1 MKTKRREL
9 FRDYKRGKI
18 AGVCAGLSDYFNM
31 ELWLVRILFITAIL
45 LSGPFFV
52 VLYVACW
59 FILDKAP
66 TEHHAASQTEDVH
79 EERVNVKFKVW
90 QKGEPPRQALFELK
104 ERFTRLDTRIQ
115 RLEMH
120 VTSPEFTVS
129 REIDRL

>member
-1 MKTKRREL
+1 MSQKRREL
-9 FRDYKRGKI
+9 FRDPRRGKI

-31 ELWLVRILFITAIL
+31 ELWLVRILFITAVL

-52 VLYVACW
+52 VIYVACW
-59 FILDKAP
+59 FILDRQPAEFTQHVPK
-66 TEHHAASQTEDVH
+66 EELH

-90 QKGEPPRQALFELK
+90 QKGEPPRQALYELK
-104 ERFTRLDTRIQ
+104 DRFTRLDGRIQ
-115 RLEMH
+115 KLETY

>member
-1 MKTKRREL
+1 MTRRRREL
-9 FRDYKRGKI
+9 FRDPSRGKL

-31 ELWLVRILFITAIL
+31 ELWLVRILFITAVL
-45 LSGPFFV
+45 LSGPFFFV
-52 VLYVACW
+52 IYVACW

-66 TEHHAASQTEDVH
+66 KEHHATSDVELH
-79 EERVNVKFKVW
+79 EEPVSVKFKVW

-104 ERFTRLDTRIQ
+104 DRFTRLDSRIQ
-115 RLEMH
+115 KLETY